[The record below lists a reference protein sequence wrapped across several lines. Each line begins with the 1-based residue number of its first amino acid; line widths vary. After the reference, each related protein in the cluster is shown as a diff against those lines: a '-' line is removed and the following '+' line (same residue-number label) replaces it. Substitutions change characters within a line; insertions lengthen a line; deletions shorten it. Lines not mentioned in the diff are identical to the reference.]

1 MSGKLYVRLAWTGI
15 QKNKQLYLPY
25 LVAGATMV
33 MVFYIIDF
41 LSVSDMVNH
50 LHGGMAMTSILI
62 CGAWLIGVF
71 SLPFLF
77 YTNSALLKKRKREF
91 GLYNILGM
99 NKRNILMVLFLET
112 FMTYGI
118 VTVTGICMGILFSK
132 IAELGLVNIMEQET
146 DYHIYIEW
154 RVVLVTVLLY
164 AAVYFLI
171 FLNAMRQLRN
181 NNPIELLK
189 SEAAG
194 ERPPK
199 SRWLLVILGVMFTA
213 SGYVTAI
220 QIGNAQEVV
229 NLGTFCAVAVIGGTY
244 FLFIAGSV
252 SLCKLLQ
259 KNKKYYYKT
268 AHFVTT
274 SSLSYR
280 MKRNGASLATICILS
295 TMILVVLAGAVG
307 LYAGTDSIIEK
318 QYPYDFSLTVEEEK
332 DWKSGDGGKVYGN
345 IWNMCKEE
353 MEDIMVQEG
362 VEADAV
368 LEGDFAVLCADLQ
381 KGVLD
386 LSVDIMGK
394 APAKEGP
401 EWNTYLQGFVMVRV
415 MSLTDY
421 NRMTQ
426 SEEKLGDREVF
437 IAGGKS
443 AKSVESVRSFD
454 ESEYTVVKTQE
465 SVPRFFGHQIYKQ
478 HPETMADSFLLVV
491 QDMNLFWENFDAS
504 LWSNK
509 NQVDFFRE
517 YDIELSEEFERQLA
531 IGKAVEERLEKIKE
545 TVGNQTLAYSVR
557 AEKAADLK
565 GLSGGLMFLAIVIS
579 AVFVF
584 VAALIMYYKQIS
596 EGYEDQRQFSIMRK
610 LGMTKREIKRSIHS
624 QMLTVFC
631 FPLAFAGVH
640 LVFALPAI
648 YQLMRGFILD
658 DKPLLIKTTAVSYL
672 LFAVVYSLVYLL
684 TTRAYY
690 NIVNRPVNEAL

>member
-118 VTVTGICMGILFSK
+118 VAVTGICMGILFSK
-132 IAELGLVNIMEQET
+132 IAELGLVNIMGQET

-154 RVVLVTVLLY
+154 RVVLVTVLLF

-171 FLNAMRQLRN
+171 FLNAMRQFRN

-189 SEAAG
+189 SEAVG

-199 SRWLLVILGVMFTA
+199 SRWLLVTLGVMFTA
-213 SGYVTAI
+213 SGYVMAI
-220 QIGNAQEVV
+220 QIGNA
-229 NLGTFCAVAVIGGTY
+229 
-244 FLFIAGSV
+244 
-252 SLCKLLQ
+252 
-259 KNKKYYYKT
+259 
-268 AHFVTT
+268 
-274 SSLSYR
+274 
-280 MKRNGASLATICILS
+280 
-295 TMILVVLAGAVG
+295 
-307 LYAGTDSIIEK
+307 
-318 QYPYDFSLTVEEEK
+318 
-332 DWKSGDGGKVYGN
+332 
-345 IWNMCKEE
+345 
-353 MEDIMVQEG
+353 QEG

-426 SEEKLGDREVF
+426 SEEKLGDREVL

-465 SVPRFFGHQIYKQ
+465 SVPKFFGHQRSLKDSLQSEKQ
-478 HPETMADSFLLVV
+478 
-491 QDMNLFWENFDAS
+491 
-504 LWSNK
+504 
-509 NQVDFFRE
+509 
-517 YDIELSEEFERQLA
+517 
-531 IGKAVEERLEKIKE
+531 
-545 TVGNQTLAYSVR
+545 
-557 AEKAADLK
+557 
-565 GLSGGLMFLAIVIS
+565 
-579 AVFVF
+579 
-584 VAALIMYYKQIS
+584 
-596 EGYEDQRQFSIMRK
+596 
-610 LGMTKREIKRSIHS
+610 
-624 QMLTVFC
+624 
-631 FPLAFAGVH
+631 
-640 LVFALPAI
+640 
-648 YQLMRGFILD
+648 
-658 DKPLLIKTTAVSYL
+658 
-672 LFAVVYSLVYLL
+672 
-684 TTRAYY
+684 
-690 NIVNRPVNEAL
+690 

>member
-1 MSGKLYVRLAWTGI
+1 MSGKLYTRLAWTGI
-15 QKNKQLYLPY
+15 QKNKRLYLPY
-25 LVAGATMV
+25 LVAGTTMV

-41 LSVSDMVNH
+41 LSVSDMVNR

-62 CGAWLIGVF
+62 CGAWLMGIF

-99 NKRNILMVLFLET
+99 NKRNILIVLFLET

-118 VTVTGICMGILFSK
+118 VTVTGLCMGILFSK

-146 DYHIYIEW
+146 DFHIYIEW
-154 RVVLVTVLLY
+154 RVVFVTVLLY
-164 AAVYFLI
+164 AAVYFMI

-199 SRWLLVILGVMFTA
+199 SRWLLVVMGVVFTA
-213 SGYVTAI
+213 SGYVMAI
-220 QIGNAQEVV
+220 QIRDMQEVI

-318 QYPYDFSLTVEEEK
+318 QYPYDLSLTVEEEK
-332 DWKSGDGGKVYGN
+332 DWKSGDGGMVYGN
-345 IWNMCKEE
+345 IRNMCKEE
-353 MEDIMVQEG
+353 VEDIMVQEG
-362 VEADAV
+362 VKTDTV
-368 LEGDFAVLCADLQ
+368 LEGDFAVLCADFQ
-381 KGVLD
+381 KGMLD
-386 LSVDIMGK
+386 LSVDLMGK
-394 APAKEGP
+394 APAEEGA
-401 EWNTYLQGFVMVRV
+401 EWNTYLQDFVMVHV
-415 MSLTDY
+415 MSLADY

-426 SEEKLGDREVF
+426 SEEKLGDREVL

-443 AKSVESVRSFD
+443 AKNVESVRSFD
-454 ESEYTVVKTQE
+454 GSDYTVVKTQE
-465 SVPRFFGHQIYKQ
+465 SAPRFFRHRLYKQ
-478 HPETMADSFLLVV
+478 YPETMADSFLLVV
-491 QDMNLFWENFDAS
+491 QDMNQFWENFDAS

-509 NQVDFFRE
+509 NQVDFFWE
-517 YDIELSEEFERQLA
+517 YDIELSEESDKQLA
-531 IGKAVEERLEKIKE
+531 IGAAVEERLEKIE
-545 TVGNQTLAYSVR
+545 EAVGNQTLTYSVR
-557 AEKAADLK
+557 AKKAADLK

-579 AVFVF
+579 SVFVF
-584 VAALIMYYKQIS
+584 VATLIMYYKQIS
-596 EGYEDQRQFSIMRK
+596 EGYEDQSQFSIMRK

-631 FPLAFAGVH
+631 FPLAIAGVH

-672 LFAVVYSLVYLL
+672 LFAVVYFFVYLL
-684 TTRAYY
+684 TTRVYY
-690 NIVNRPVNEAL
+690 NIVNRPVNE